1 MRPHINIPLQPTNFN
16 FNKQRKNAPT
26 MPFVLQFSKHFNVNV
41 VSTQLFCFQNFI
53 FFFFFF
59 CFVFVVTD
67 RYDKFFAMKRARQLL
82 LLRALLQKKKSYS
95 DYKAHSSVH
104 YVASLY
110 FVLFCIS
117 VFICLYVC
125 LACVFICICLS
136 NTVCGCGSRL
146 ATERICNMKLH
157 RIHFLTFFIFKF
169 KFSLYFGA
177 NYCIIQLELKCDKLI
192 FGIF

>member
-1 MRPHINIPLQPTNFN
+1 MLF
-16 FNKQRKNAPT
+16 QRNC
-26 MPFVLQFSKHFNVNV
+26 FVFRIS
-41 VSTQLFCFQNFI
+41 

-125 LACVFICICLS
+125 LACVFICLTMFAFLIQFVGVAVGWPQTGYATWSCIEFTLWLS
-136 NTVCGCGSRL
+136 L
-146 ATERICNMKLH
+146 
-157 RIHFLTFFIFKF
+157 
-169 KFSLYFGA
+169 FSNLNFHYILPP
-177 NYCIIQLELKCDKLI
+177 IIA
-192 FGIF
+192 